1 MVKSIAMVSEELG
14 VSKASIYKKLKS
26 EKYQSL
32 IIMENGKMMI
42 GEELLEMLKPK
53 RSKKS
58 KVETIK
64 DVEIVEQKEIEII
77 EENKDSKD
85 KVLDILMEQLNGK
98 DIQISRLHD
107 LVEKNQIIINRKE
120 QNEEER
126 LKLEEHFKSIDER
139 LADIRDNKENKRK
152 VKNSL
157 KKFFHSI
164 YKK

>member
-42 GEELLEMLKPK
+42 CEELLEMLKPK

-58 KVETIK
+58 KVETMK
-64 DVEIVEQKEIEII
+64 YVEIVEEKEIEII

-85 KVLDILMEQLNGK
+85 KVLDILMEQIKEK
-98 DIQISRLHD
+98 DIQINKLYD
-107 LVEKNQIIINRKE
+107 LIENNQEIIKRKE

-126 LKLEEHFKSIDER
+126 LKLEEHFNEIDKKLIEIRNSKKS
-139 LADIRDNKENKRK
+139 NK
-152 VKNSL
+152 L
-157 KKFFHSI
+157 KKYFKFFI
-164 YKK
+164 